1 VIIGAFDNIGKA
13 AAAYGELPKKLG
25 PTIDRLP
32 AMAAKIDR
40 AAGSVDAVA
49 TSANKVFVKLQA
61 PDGPLDRI
69 NSAVGSLQ
77 GVTTSLEMKTLPQ
90 LNTAADEATTTLR
103 SVRRAAN
110 ALTDR
115 PQSILFGGP
124 NAQPGPGEPGF
135 VPPAK

>member
-1 VIIGAFDNIGKA
+1 
-13 AAAYGELPKKLG
+13 
-25 PTIDRLP
+25 
-32 AMAAKIDR
+32 MAAKIDR

-49 TSANKVFVKLQA
+49 TNANKVFVKLQA

-69 NSAVGSLQ
+69 NAAVGSLQ
-77 GVTTSLEMKTLPQ
+77 GVATTVEMKTLPQ